1 MKVFLLFTGSGP
13 LVIATSYDSIQDAV
27 LLDKLAAKGIFKFIA
42 HEMPLELVKE
52 RYRGHFEVATR
63 DLHESDDLRVLDY
76 NGERAFHLFEFE
88 ELGPEIMHEPSN
100 YTAKFTY
107 PQAE

>member
-13 LVIATSYDSIQDAV
+13 LVIATSHNTIEDPV

-42 HEMPLELVKE
+42 HEMPLELVRE
-52 RYRGHFEVATR
+52 RYHGHFEIAAR

-76 NGERAFHLFEFE
+76 NGERAFHLFTFD
-88 ELGPEIMHEPSN
+88 ELGPEQFHEPEG
-100 YTAKFTY
+100 YTHQFSY
-107 PQAE
+107 PKTD

>member
-13 LVIATSYDSIQDAV
+13 LVIATSHNNIEDPV
-27 LLDKLAAKGIFKFIA
+27 LLGKLAAKGIFKFIA

-52 RYRGHFEVATR
+52 RYHGHFEIAAQ

-76 NGERAFHLFEFE
+76 NGERAFHLFKFS
-88 ELGPEIMHEPSN
+88 ELGPELMHEPDN
-100 YTAKFTY
+100 YTAQFSY
-107 PQAE
+107 PSES